1 MDMNKKGEAL
11 PPFVWAILWAII
23 GLVVIA
29 YLVGALAPTLITS
42 FTQINN
48 SGLPLASLFD
58 PKSGVALTIFVIML
72 FVGVVILVSKMS
84 AHGRE

>member
-1 MDMNKKGEAL
+1 MDMNKKGSAL
-11 PPFVWAILWAII
+11 PPLVWAMLWSII

-48 SGLPLASLFD
+48 SGLPLAHLFN
-58 PKSGVALTIFVIML
+58 PTSGVALTIFVIML
-72 FVGVVILVSKMS
+72 FVGVIGLVSASNRKN
-84 AHGRE
+84 